1 MVVFVEDDR
10 KSGDNL
16 IAMMLFEWIVLLGMF
31 DAGSNN
37 TVEDIKGT
45 NRSKRLG
52 LLLLLS
58 YQVKKS
64 TNLSI
69 PKCFI

>member
-31 DAGSNN
+31 DEGSNN
-37 TVEDIKGT
+37 TVEDIKGA

-52 LLLLLS
+52 LS
-58 YQVKKS
+58 YY
-64 TNLSI
+64 
-69 PKCFI
+69 CY